1 MGKKRTESA
10 FKQLSKELPPVKK
23 MERDEYW
30 VNKDVGMKVFVDD
43 KDREQFICRNF
54 PKSLHETKRNVL
66 ILL

>member
-10 FKQLSKELPPVKK
+10 FKQLSKELPPVKR

-30 VNKDVGMKVFVDD
+30 VSKDVGMKVFGDE
-43 KDREQFICRNF
+43 KDREQFICRSF
-54 PKSLHETKRNVL
+54 PKSLHEMKRDVL